1 MDPIMNQNVSS
12 KSSSM
17 CIDKFVLTEREIL
30 EKIVKHYPE
39 GIDSIIS
46 TPKPAHNNPYMM
58 LVLRG
63 TSNFVQKYITK
74 AKRKDYSQPGDV
86 TLVKIN
92 NSESTNEIDNEK
104 NAKNIP
110 EDSFKF
116 LDSLKKKIMENEKN
130 IRILKE
136 VFNELNKTEENLV
149 DKILREYNNEKS
161 KKLRES
167 DPEYYNRC
175 LKAIQDVINRGCK
188 MYYEFSFEDFLLLFC
203 SIVRYYT
210 KIEIRLE
217 LRSKNSKKVML
228 ILYCNS
234 EANFENL
241 AEFFGY
247 ELQLKPYALLFQ
259 NEQDHFSN
267 ASTYIGSRKNSVAS
281 GDTKIAKIRS
291 KLTPID
297 PYLYSIQFHLLDEN
311 NCLHFPPHKPY
322 ENEKKIKFRRYIS
335 NDEYHQC
342 EHDEEFNL
350 NFMQGN
356 QCKEQCSKFRNID
369 KLRLIH
375 KSLMH
380 ILQFSSLYKYK
391 MISMIIY
398 KKNYRAYGDKIEA
411 KTLFWDI
418 AKVYSFQ
425 TYLKTL
431 TTIRNFYG
439 EHISYYFLWVS
450 SFSKWMIIPTIIG
463 FLIHIS
469 VSQISKETLE
479 KEFWL
484 LGYFKIEIYDLGLI
498 IFSLIINIWATMF
511 LKNWK
516 NIENMYRY
524 YWGME
529 KYSVTQGQSEFYIPD
544 QVTPFIL
551 GEVVNNSS
559 TFKTIIKNITSFC
572 VCSLLIIFRG
582 LIVFLICSIIKVT
595 KEDKT
600 PLILLS
606 VGSGIITKIF
616 GVVNQYFAYQISI
629 WENNETTVQQQNSYA
644 IKIIFL
650 EAANN
655 YFYLLYIAFYKP
667 CQSVYPCYAEKC
679 NLELEIAIYVLL
691 LCHFV
696 FTLWGLVW
704 PFIKRFIRKTIGQYN
719 KRDIHFGRFMPHS
732 IEHQLLC
739 DGKNN
744 LIHEYNQKMI
754 LFGFVCLFCN
764 SAPLAPLI
772 VFFINIL
779 EYFADIYKIFNLY
792 RIEII
797 EGSSGIGIYNTI
809 FKTIYFFGIF
819 ININLV
825 LFTSQKFFTF
835 SLSEKDIQILT
846 NDDAFLNST
855 IFLVIT
861 ENFMLF
867 LIQTLRPKNV
877 PIWFQHLGELKDL
890 YEKKYYSRDTASLPH
905 FSVEENEII

>member
-1 MDPIMNQNVSS
+1 MDPIMNQNISS

-63 TSNFVQKYITK
+63 TSSFVQKYITK

-92 NSESTNEIDNEK
+92 NSESTNEIDNEN
-104 NAKNIP
+104 NAKNIT

-116 LDSLKKKIMENEKN
+116 LDSLKKKIMENEKYL
-130 IRILKE
+130 RILKE

-175 LKAIQDVINRGCK
+175 IKAIQDVINRGCK

-228 ILYCNS
+228 ILYCNN

-259 NEQDHFSN
+259 NEQDHLSN

-281 GDTKIAKIRS
+281 GDTKIAKIKS

-297 PYLYSIQFHLLDEN
+297 PYLYSTQFHLLDEN

-356 QCKEQCSKFRNID
+356 QCREQCSKFRNID
-369 KLRLIH
+369 KLRLIY

-398 KKNYRAYGDKIEA
+398 KKNYRAY
-411 KTLFWDI
+411 
-418 AKVYSFQ
+418 
-425 TYLKTL
+425 
-431 TTIRNFYG
+431 
-439 EHISYYFLWVS
+439 
-450 SFSKWMIIPTIIG
+450 
-463 FLIHIS
+463 
-469 VSQISKETLE
+469 
-479 KEFWL
+479 
-484 LGYFKIEIYDLGLI
+484 
-498 IFSLIINIWATMF
+498 
-511 LKNWK
+511 
-516 NIENMYRY
+516 
-524 YWGME
+524 
-529 KYSVTQGQSEFYIPD
+529 
-544 QVTPFIL
+544 
-551 GEVVNNSS
+551 
-559 TFKTIIKNITSFC
+559 
-572 VCSLLIIFRG
+572 
-582 LIVFLICSIIKVT
+582 
-595 KEDKT
+595 
-600 PLILLS
+600 
-606 VGSGIITKIF
+606 
-616 GVVNQYFAYQISI
+616 
-629 WENNETTVQQQNSYA
+629 
-644 IKIIFL
+644 
-650 EAANN
+650 
-655 YFYLLYIAFYKP
+655 
-667 CQSVYPCYAEKC
+667 
-679 NLELEIAIYVLL
+679 
-691 LCHFV
+691 
-696 FTLWGLVW
+696 
-704 PFIKRFIRKTIGQYN
+704 
-719 KRDIHFGRFMPHS
+719 
-732 IEHQLLC
+732 
-739 DGKNN
+739 
-744 LIHEYNQKMI
+744 
-754 LFGFVCLFCN
+754 
-764 SAPLAPLI
+764 
-772 VFFINIL
+772 
-779 EYFADIYKIFNLY
+779 
-792 RIEII
+792 
-797 EGSSGIGIYNTI
+797 
-809 FKTIYFFGIF
+809 
-819 ININLV
+819 
-825 LFTSQKFFTF
+825 
-835 SLSEKDIQILT
+835 
-846 NDDAFLNST
+846 
-855 IFLVIT
+855 
-861 ENFMLF
+861 
-867 LIQTLRPKNV
+867 
-877 PIWFQHLGELKDL
+877 
-890 YEKKYYSRDTASLPH
+890 
-905 FSVEENEII
+905 